1 MGIKGLWGSR
11 GDYKTNLNLKVSIHK
26 KISISANIGGII
38 RVGATHNR
46 AKEPCMVC
54 DGNPLKALEKE
65 VKSMVDS
72 SDFRL
77 KEIFCGMR
85 SSSKDYFPL
94 VGEIV
99 DVSFMLKSYPNLK
112 HGAKA
117 PLKKLPNIYIL
128 NGVGGRGFLFA
139 PYLANILTEYILNKT
154 PIEDRINPDRL
165 FFKWCRKSLKDTK

>member
-1 MGIKGLWGSR
+1 
-11 GDYKTNLNLKVSIHK
+11 
-26 KISISANIGGII
+26 
-38 RVGATHNR
+38 
-46 AKEPCMVC
+46 
-54 DGNPLKALEKE
+54 
-65 VKSMVDS
+65 MVDS

-99 DVSFMLKSYPNLK
+99 DVSFMLENYPNLK

-139 PYLANILTEYILNKT
+139 PYLADKLTKFILKKILL
-154 PIEDRINPDRL
+154 EG
-165 FFKWCRKSLKDTK
+165 